1 MIRRT
6 PRSTRTDT
14 RLPYTTLFR
23 STVNQ
28 GEAAVQIVAS
38 SRDRGLPFSAAF
50 LDVRMPPGIN
60 GLEAAVQI
68 REIDASLPIAIV
80 TAYTDIPTIDIAKA
94 IPPPTRIFVLPTTFP
109 TPAIQHLASALH
121 HRGEP
126 KP

>member
-28 GEAAVQIVAS
+28 GEAAVQIVSS

-60 GLEAAVQI
+60 GLEAAVKI
-68 REIDASLPIAIV
+68 REIDARLPIVIV
-80 TAYTDIPTIDIAKA
+80 TAYTDIQTIDLAKQ
-94 IPPPTRIFVLPTTFP
+94 IPPADRLFVRSEERRVGKACVSPCRSRWSP
-109 TPAIQHLASALH
+109 YH
-121 HRGEP
+121 
-126 KP
+126 